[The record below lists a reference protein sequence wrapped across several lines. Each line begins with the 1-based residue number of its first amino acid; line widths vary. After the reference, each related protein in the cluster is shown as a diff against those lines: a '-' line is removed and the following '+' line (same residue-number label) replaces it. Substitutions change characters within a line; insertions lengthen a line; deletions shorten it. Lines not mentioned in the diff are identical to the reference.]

1 MPQKR
6 RNTPAPCTRDP
17 RPEPHGCQ
25 HPRCSGGWP
34 MQIPGPDQQLGRKQ
48 PDDKV
53 ETDSQ
58 TLPGAQKLPQSPQVQ
73 IAARTPGQLRIARHA
88 TMIKKIVPGTPHH
101 QSIRMQG
108 SVRHESSKAC
118 FSTLYKG
125 VNPDVPCRNPD
136 NCRSAIRARA

>member
-25 HPRCSGGWP
+25 QPRCSGGRP

-73 IAARTPGQLRIARHA
+73 IAARTPGQLRIARHT
-88 TMIKKIVPGTPHH
+88 TMIKQIMPGTPHH
-101 QSIRMQG
+101 QTTSMQG
-108 SVRHESSKAC
+108 GACHENSKAC
-118 FSTLYKG
+118 FTVLYKE
-125 VNPDVPCRNPD
+125 VNPDVPCRN
-136 NCRSAIRARA
+136 SAIQLPSIPPRA